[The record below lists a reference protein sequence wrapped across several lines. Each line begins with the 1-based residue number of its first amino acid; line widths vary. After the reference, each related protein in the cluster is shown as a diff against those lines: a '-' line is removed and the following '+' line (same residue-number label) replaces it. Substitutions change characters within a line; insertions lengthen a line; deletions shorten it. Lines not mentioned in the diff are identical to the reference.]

1 MDASTVNL
9 APLPPAV
16 WLGACAALGFGLG
29 WAYFALL
36 RWNTALYLRGRRRG
50 LALVLQ
56 LLRFAVLALVLWQLA
71 RVSAWAL
78 LAAFA
83 GFLVARVL
91 ALRGARA

>member
-1 MDASTVNL
+1 MDAPPVNL
-9 APLPPAV
+9 AQIPSAV
-16 WLGACAALGFGLG
+16 LLGSCAVLGLALG

-36 RWNTALYLRGRRRG
+36 RWNTALYLRGRHRG
-50 LALVLQ
+50 LALALQ

-83 GFLVARVL
+83 GFLIARVL
-91 ALRGARA
+91 ALRGART